1 MLSSELKATSWLLA
15 LRGIVGIL
23 LGLFLATNPQKAA
36 LLFALVFG
44 FYVIF
49 DGLVAIFSSFS
60 SRKAGVK
67 NWWLEIIEGVLKII
81 LGLVILFWPVA
92 STVTLVLFIQI
103 VFAIWAIIAGISMIA
118 GAFSLSR
125 GFVGMLLWLI
135 GGIFLT
141 LIGVVLVIRPVS
153 VAEDFLIAI
162 GIFNVVIGVIYLIG
176 ALSLRTDAHNLEKA
190 A

>member
-1 MLSSELKATSWLLA
+1 MLSADLKATSWLLA

-23 LGLFLATNPQKAA
+23 LGLFLVSNPLKAA

-67 NWWLEIIEGVLKII
+67 NWWLEIVEGIFKIL
-81 LGLVILFWPVA
+81 LGLFVLFWPVG
-92 STVTLVLFIQI
+92 TTITLVLFIQI
-103 VFAIWAIIAGISMIA
+103 VFAIWAIIGGISMIA

-125 GFVGMLLWLI
+125 GFFSMVLWLI
-135 GGIFLT
+135 GGILLT
-141 LIGVVLVIRPVS
+141 LIGIVLIIKPIAS
-153 VAEDFLIAI
+153 SEDFLIAI
-162 GIFNVVIGVIYLIG
+162 GLFSVVMGVIYIVG
-176 ALSLRTDAHNLEKA
+176 ALALRHDAHELDKA
-190 A
+190 